1 MSSRTQTSRLNPGES
16 PPPSY
21 GAVLCDDDQPS
32 TPHPTDRPFH
42 GQIIISRGLAVCF
55 VIMLLQTVLI
65 ICRSDTLAKFYDL
78 ESAANRVSREKSA
91 LAAERKLWKLEEGKL
106 EQEREKLRHE
116 RELWERA
123 RDDRIPQ
130 GAFWD
135 VISPAPDCRA
145 YGKREF
151 WATLQ
156 NTPEGWNAIDA
167 CMNLPVEIHGVT
179 IRRPH
184 RCEPVHGSPHVRGYW
199 MVDWD
204 QPDCRPWWYDYQDA
218 GCTSY
223 KSGRRRIEA
232 QLVGINDKGEQ
243 DWWLLCNSTPLIW
256 NLISYTSPTHCQER
270 DWGRKFG
277 MWDVP
282 DDSCL

>member
-1 MSSRTQTSRLNPGES
+1 MLIIDLVHRTQTSRLNPGES

-123 RDDRIPQ
+123 RDDRVPQ

-218 GCTSY
+218 VSQN
-223 KSGRRRIEA
+223 RIFLA
-232 QLVGINDKGEQ
+232 HAFVFIHPCDR
-243 DWWLLCNSTPLIW
+243 DVRA
-256 NLISYTSPTHCQER
+256 TSPA
-270 DWGRKFG
+270 
-277 MWDVP
+277 DVE
-282 DDSCL
+282 SRLSSWV